1 MKIVK
6 DLEVKTNAADLRG
19 KTVRFGRIM
28 LVTHVSILDGWKKT
42 KAGRIQEL
50 VTHQDDTQ
58 WAIEKCEIGRDGKE
72 CCYTIAN
79 IIFKVVTTVLFLPIL
94 RPYTELIKK
103 IIPGQEVE
111 HMDID
116 IGDLDANVAGVLPSA
131 AIAAACS

>member
-1 MKIVK
+1 MKTAVK

-50 VTHQDDTQ
+50 VTHKDETQ

-79 IIFKVVTTVLFLPIL
+79 VIFKNPADQEEYDL
-94 RPYTELIKK
+94 RSVGSRLIDCIDAEDLQNLKS
-103 IIPGQEVE
+103 IVEV
-111 HMDID
+111 ID
-116 IGDLDANVAGVLPSA
+116 NHCEFRHEEKYYGSN
-131 AIAAACS
+131 

>member
-19 KTVRFGRIM
+19 KTVRFGRVM

-50 VTHQDDTQ
+50 VTHKDETQ
-58 WAIEKCEIGRDGKE
+58 WAIEKCEISRDGKE

-79 IIFKVVTTVLFLPIL
+79 VVFKDPANQEEYDL
-94 RPYTELIKK
+94 RSVGSRLIDCIDAEDLQNLKS
-103 IIPGQEVE
+103 IVEV
-111 HMDID
+111 ID
-116 IGDLDANVAGVLPSA
+116 KHCEFRHEEKYYGSNQ
-131 AIAAACS
+131 

>member
-1 MKIVK
+1 MNIVK
-6 DLEVKTNAADLRG
+6 KLEVKTNAADLRG

-50 VTHQDDTQ
+50 VTHKDETQ

-79 IIFKVVTTVLFLPIL
+79 VIFENPADQEEYDL
-94 RPYTELIKK
+94 RSVGSRLIDCIDAEDLQNLKS
-103 IIPGQEVE
+103 IVEV
-111 HMDID
+111 ID
-116 IGDLDANVAGVLPSA
+116 NHCEFRHEEKYYGSN
-131 AIAAACS
+131 

>member
-79 IIFKVVTTVLFLPIL
+79 IIFKDPADQEEYDLKSVGS
-94 RPYTELIKK
+94 RLIDCIDAEDLQNLKS
-103 IIPGQEVE
+103 IVEV
-111 HMDID
+111 ID
-116 IGDLDANVAGVLPSA
+116 KHCEFRHEEKYYESI
-131 AIAAACS
+131 